1 MPCKDLCGSCKLN
14 MKDEIDR
21 WEIIRNLITFQTK
34 QYGGLLKHKDAIA
47 FHYVKS
53 EANNDYANILES
65 HHLFRPQSFRWKME
79 ENEKDDGVISI
90 SKSISLNSGFSLHYT
105 ITF

>member
-1 MPCKDLCGSCKLN
+1 

-34 QYGGLLKHKDAIA
+34 QYGGLLKQKDAIA

-65 HHLFRPQSFRWKME
+65 HHLFRPQSFRWRME
-79 ENEKDDGVISI
+79 EDEKDDGVISI
-90 SKSISLNSGFSLHYT
+90 SKPISLHSVLSLLRQLL
-105 ITF
+105 FKKS